1 MHANAYGVRESPLTS
16 ATGQLDAPGSKKTAR
31 HARRERDGDDPLA
44 SARHRVATD
53 QRVDVSRVAARHR
66 GMPLVPRHAAA
77 ARRAQ
82 RGAQRRVGFL
92 GRAVR
97 ACFDGRGEGPRPVAH
112 DLGVARGD
120 CRDARLG
127 LRGDGVH
134 RHLHRAAG
142 GTDRHGRRRPGRDV
156 GRRGHPAPRP
166 RGGDL
171 DCRLH
176 RYFRVVRP
184 RRHLHRRPAVARL
197 GGLRQPGD
205 ALRERRAAR
214 PHRRH
219 QPARGQL
226 GVPVGCGDAAGGRAL
241 AAQPVSRIHQ
251 KTRLRRRPLRARADF
266 GRGHLLQHVP
276 LGGAGRRLGRCRRAR
291 FHGFRAASRPARRAS
306 AHAVGGGCAG
316 RRVRRDRGHPPSVRP
331 GNRAAGG
338 AGSRARM

>member
-1 MHANAYGVRESPLTS
+1 MPANAYGVRESPLTF

-66 GMPLVPRHAAA
+66 GVPVVPRHAAA
-77 ARRAQ
+77 PRRPQ
-82 RGAQRRVGFL
+82 RGAERRAGL
-92 GRAVR
+92 PGRAAR

-112 DLGVARGD
+112 GLGVARRD

-142 GTDRHGRRRPGRDV
+142 GTNRHGRRRPGRDV

-171 DCRLH
+171 DRRLH
-176 RYFRVVRP
+176 RGFRVVRP

-197 GGLRQPGD
+197 GGVRQPGD
-205 ALRERRAAR
+205 AVRERCAAG

-219 QPARGQL
+219 QSARGQL
-226 GVPVGCGDAAGGRAL
+226 GVPVGRGDAAGGGAP

-251 KTRLRRRPLRARADF
+251 KARLRRRPLRARADSV
-266 GRGHLLQHVP
+266 RGHLLQHLP
-276 LGGAGRRLGRCRRAR
+276 LGGAGRRLWRCRRAR
-291 FHGFRAASRPARRAS
+291 FRGFRAAAGSARCAS
-306 AHAVGGGCAG
+306 SHAIDRGRVG
-316 RRVRRDRGHPPSVRP
+316 RRLRRGRGRPPSVRS
-331 GNRAAGG
+331 GHRSAGG
-338 AGSRARM
+338 AGSRR